1 MLKIM
6 GKKIFTILH
15 LKFFVYLNLWVNK
28 SFVMP
33 CRKKEIDKIT
43 MELIL
48 AMEEKKKDSDDDDDD
63 DGGGDEEKDNDDHNS
78 NQSDSE
84 QEEEAE
90 VPVTH
95 RIGGNQKHS

>member
-6 GKKIFTILH
+6 GKKIFTILRRI
-15 LKFFVYLNLWVNK
+15 FVYLNLWVK
-28 SFVMP
+28 SCIMP

-63 DGGGDEEKDNDDHNS
+63 DGGEDEEKDNNDHNS

-84 QEEEAE
+84 PEEEAE
-90 VPVTH
+90 V
-95 RIGGNQKHS
+95 S